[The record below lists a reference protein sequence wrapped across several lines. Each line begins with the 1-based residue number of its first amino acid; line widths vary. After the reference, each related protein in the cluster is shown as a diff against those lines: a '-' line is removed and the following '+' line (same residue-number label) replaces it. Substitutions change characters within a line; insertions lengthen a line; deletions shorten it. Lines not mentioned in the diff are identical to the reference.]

1 MFSHSQLENCVGSTG
16 FEKISETTSAQSIKR
31 EEVKAGAERELLK
44 EKTMVIVH
52 VLISEGC
59 RITPFAACRPT
70 MWHVSLNLPL
80 LSCIQGVL
88 PIYSGSLLNTRAHAR
103 FCECPSSSPSHER
116 TIHCFFQAKDFLS
129 YYFLLSDIY
138 PVLYSFSS
146 IFSQLP

>member
-1 MFSHSQLENCVGSTG
+1 MFSHSRLENCVGSTG

-70 MWHVSLNLPL
+70 M
-80 LSCIQGVL
+80 
-88 PIYSGSLLNTRAHAR
+88 
-103 FCECPSSSPSHER
+103 
-116 TIHCFFQAKDFLS
+116 
-129 YYFLLSDIY
+129 
-138 PVLYSFSS
+138 
-146 IFSQLP
+146 